1 MNNELFKKFIP
12 HLVAF
17 VVLLVVTLAYFYPTL
32 EGKVVQ
38 QSDII
43 NYQGMSQEIKSYRE
57 KTGESTLWTNSMFGG
72 MPAYQ
77 IEMPPNNNPLNMV
90 RTGMLNFIPRTA
102 AMILWAMVG
111 FYVLM
116 LVLGASPWVAMVGAL
131 GFGFSTYNVL
141 IIDAGHVTKMLAMS
155 TMPAVLAG
163 VVLTYRRNLLAGAA
177 LTGFAFA
184 SNILSNHYQIT
195 YYLLM
200 MLGIYVLAELVDAVR
215 NKRLAHFAKASVI
228 LALVFALGIGTDL
241 SRILTTAEYSKETT
255 RGGSALGNDSQSGE
269 KGLGRDYAFAWSS
282 GVLETMTL
290 IVPRFMGGSSNELL
304 SENSEAKQLIRQD
317 RGPTYWGA
325 MPFTGGPVYF
335 GAIICFLFILG
346 CFVVKG
352 PTKWWIIAATLVSIM
367 LSWGKNFPMLNN
379 LLFDYLP
386 GYNKFRT
393 VSMILVIAQLTMPLM
408 GCLALHQI
416 VSKKINKDEALKAL
430 KLSTGIV
437 GGLLLILGIV
447 GGGLFEFSGAAD
459 ENYREKYPQ
468 LITALFS
475 DRQSML
481 QSDSFRSL
489 FLVLAAAALIWA
501 LVQNKLKESL
511 ALGIMAVLVL
521 GDLWTVDKKYLN
533 EENFVTK
540 SNSTAAFELTAAD
553 QQILQDKDPNYRVFN
568 TTRNPFN
575 DAITS
580 YHHKS
585 IGGYHGAKL
594 SRYQDLIENHLSKQN
609 MAAINMLN
617 TKYVIMGQEGGEPR
631 AQLNPGALGNAW
643 FVDSIKWVASAK
655 EENDA
660 LNQFNPRK
668 TAIVDKQFEAKL
680 GGLQTQ
686 ANDSVATIRL
696 TDYKPNHLTY
706 EANNTKDGLA
716 VFSEIYYNDH
726 KGWEA
731 LIDGKP
737 ADHIRANYVLRAMK
751 VPAGKHKIEFV
762 FDSKSFAMGQKV
774 SLGSSVALL
783 LLIIG
788 ALAMPFVERKK

>member
-1 MNNELFKKFIP
+1 
-12 HLVAF
+12 
-17 VVLLVVTLAYFYPTL
+17 
-32 EGKVVQ
+32 
-38 QSDII
+38 
-43 NYQGMSQEIKSYRE
+43 
-57 KTGESTLWTNSMFGG
+57 
-72 MPAYQ
+72 
-77 IEMPPNNNPLNMV
+77 
-90 RTGMLNFIPRTA
+90 
-102 AMILWAMVG
+102 
-111 FYVLM
+111 
-116 LVLGASPWVAMVGAL
+116 
-131 GFGFSTYNVL
+131 
-141 IIDAGHVTKMLAMS
+141 
-155 TMPAVLAG
+155 
-163 VVLTYRRNLLAGAA
+163 
-177 LTGFAFA
+177 
-184 SNILSNHYQIT
+184 
-195 YYLLM
+195 
-200 MLGIYVLAELVDAVR
+200 
-215 NKRLAHFAKASVI
+215 
-228 LALVFALGIGTDL
+228 
-241 SRILTTAEYSKETT
+241 
-255 RGGSALGNDSQSGE
+255 
-269 KGLGRDYAFAWSS
+269 
-282 GVLETMTL
+282 
-290 IVPRFMGGSSNELL
+290 
-304 SENSEAKQLIRQD
+304 
-317 RGPTYWGA
+317 
-325 MPFTGGPVYF
+325 
-335 GAIICFLFILG
+335 
-346 CFVVKG
+346 
-352 PTKWWIIAATLVSIM
+352 
-367 LSWGKNFPMLNN
+367 
-379 LLFDYLP
+379 
-386 GYNKFRT
+386 
-393 VSMILVIAQLTMPLM
+393 
-408 GCLALHQI
+408 
-416 VSKKINKDEALKAL
+416 
-430 KLSTGIV
+430 
-437 GGLLLILGIV
+437 
-447 GGGLFEFSGAAD
+447 
-459 ENYREKYPQ
+459 
-468 LITALFS
+468 
-475 DRQSML
+475 
-481 QSDSFRSL
+481 
-489 FLVLAAAALIWA
+489 LIWA

-609 MAAINMLN
+609 MAVINMLN
-617 TKYVIMGQEGGEPR
+617 TKYVIVGQEGSEPR

-737 ADHIRANYVLRAMK
+737 AEHIRANYVLRAMK

-762 FDSKSFAMGQKV
+762 FDSKSFATGQKV